1 MVRGKEFSVA
11 DPSTIVT
18 LHEQGMSYARIASS
32 VGVAKTTV
40 FKTLRNFKERG
51 NLETAPRSGR
61 PRTCT
66 ERQRRRL
73 VRQALKEPTLIWK
86 QLSAELNGLS
96 TSCVRK
102 LAYEAGLSRRISPK
116 KPVLTVLTAARR
128 SEKPSSVQRKPQTN
142 SAP

>member
-1 MVRGKEFSVA
+1 MVRGKELS
-11 DPSTIVT
+11 P
-18 LHEQGMSYARIASS
+18 
-32 VGVAKTTV
+32 
-40 FKTLRNFKERG
+40 LRNFKERG

-73 VRQALKEPTLIWK
+73 VRQALKEPTLTWK

-96 TSCVRK
+96 ISRVRK
-102 LAYEAGLSRRISPK
+102 LAYEADLSRRISPK
-116 KPVLTVLTAARR
+116 KPVLTTLTAPRR